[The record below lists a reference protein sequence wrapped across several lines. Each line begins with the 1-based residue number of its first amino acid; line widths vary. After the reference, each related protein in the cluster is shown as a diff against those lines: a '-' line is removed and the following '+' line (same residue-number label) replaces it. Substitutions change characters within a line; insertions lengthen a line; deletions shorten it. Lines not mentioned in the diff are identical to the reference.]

1 MSNHRPFGILLL
13 LALLTFAS
21 QGFSASE
28 HHAVVV
34 GIDQYSALGQK
45 LKGAGS
51 DAEAFAQQL
60 RRRGIE
66 PTVLLNE
73 QATSAAIEQAIAQ
86 GSHSE
91 DLLFYF
97 AGLGS
102 GPNTPRL
109 LTHDSVKGL
118 TLESL
123 DKALLKAD
131 AKNTTVILDTSF
143 TGLRSEKDGPSLYRS
158 RYFQPSSVTARSLE
172 SLGANAAELPGL
184 SHEKI
189 CYITA
194 SRFNE
199 EAFEDIF
206 DGQERGVFSHFLCQR
221 FESLKPIA
229 WGAIQM
235 EVASNVTAHLQ
246 DLQHPVF
253 PSPYLAQAALG
264 GGETLTTGYGKSEGR
279 PMTAQHQTLWTV
291 FNLDNLN
298 PSLITLSMRPNQTQV
313 RVEEPLVF
321 EINVGKPGY
330 LVVVEHS
337 VEGTLKPIFPRDGN
351 VASARVQKGERIL
364 VPEAGVVAF
373 ADRPG
378 RERLKALLFDNEAS
392 ARELLGGL
400 DVPNAGTTT
409 GGPTFG
415 SVSKRLQAREIRF
428 APDARAVNLGGKD
441 SPMNAPATADLTFRV
456 VDK

>member
-1 MSNHRPFGILLL
+1 MSNLRPFGILLL
-13 LALLTFAS
+13 LALLSFAS
-21 QGFSASE
+21 QGYSASE

-34 GIDQYSALGQK
+34 GIDQYSDLGHK

-51 DAEAFAQQL
+51 DAEAFAEQL

-73 QATSAAIEQAIAQ
+73 KATTAAIEQAIAQ

-109 LTHDSVKGL
+109 LTYDSVKGL

-123 DKALLKAD
+123 DKALLEAD

-143 TGLRSEKDGPSLYRS
+143 TGLRGEKDGPSLFRS
-158 RYFQPSSVTARSLE
+158 RYFEPANPRSLE

-199 EAFEDIF
+199 EAFEDVF
-206 DGQERGVFSHFLCQR
+206 DGQDRGVFSQFLCQR

-229 WGAIQM
+229 WGSIQM

-253 PSPYLAQAALG
+253 PSQYLAQAALG
-264 GGETLTTGYGKSEGR
+264 GGQTLTEGYGASEER
-279 PMTAQHQTLWTV
+279 PKTAQHQTLWTV
-291 FNLDNLN
+291 FNLDNLD
-298 PSLITLSMRPNQTQV
+298 PSLLTLSMRPNQTQV

-337 VEGTLKPIFPRDGN
+337 VEGTLKPIFPRDGD
-351 VASARVQKGERIL
+351 VATARVQKGERIL
-364 VPEAGVVAF
+364 VPEAGTIAF

-378 RERLKALLFDNEAS
+378 RERLKAMLFDNEDS
-392 ARELLGGL
+392 ARELLEGL
-400 DVPNAGTTT
+400 DVPSAGVKT

-428 APDARAVNLGGKD
+428 APDARAVSLGGKNA
-441 SPMNAPATADLTFRV
+441 PMNAPTTADLTFRV
-456 VDK
+456 VEK